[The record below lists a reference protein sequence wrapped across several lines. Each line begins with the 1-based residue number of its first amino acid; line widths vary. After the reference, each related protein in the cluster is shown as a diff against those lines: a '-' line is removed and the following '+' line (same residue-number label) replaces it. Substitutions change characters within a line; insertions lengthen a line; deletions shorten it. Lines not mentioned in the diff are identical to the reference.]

1 MSFFNRKTPGART
14 PKTNPGRH
22 GSVAPLVQVQ
32 PKPVMPRPPV
42 PKVPTRD
49 RVDPFAIKLK
59 LVPGPLVPT
68 NKIRAIKG
76 SPTNIRVDT
85 RMKDW
90 VDKLYTLL
98 PSYRQIASLR
108 QALSGQSS
116 FPRKHLDTI
125 KGSSESDL
133 LSAKTNY
140 GSVCM
145 SQVFTSCP
153 TSLSMEYALEQ
164 MGIDED
170 DIEDC
175 WETKHKLCVET
186 GQMKMDVLDEMEPFN
201 KQLQDL
207 IDNFKLFESEKYT
220 EEERN
225 LIRWVACRQYQK
237 QILQKKAAQYIK
249 TFNKLKELFANHST
263 TGNFPRRWRYRGVS
277 MGWDKCGS
285 GMGFAQ
291 RARWY
296 LMGKDTKE
304 GATLYQT
311 FQNNLIKYNKT
322 IEKYTYR
329 YCIDGFD
336 YRMPDSTVIAI

>member
-68 NKIRAIKG
+68 NKIRSIEA
-76 SPTNIRVDT
+76 SPINIRLDTHMKNMVDILY
-85 RMKDW
+85 
-90 VDKLYTLL
+90 KLKPAY
-98 PSYRQIASLR
+98 SQMGVLR

-116 FPRKHLDTI
+116 FPRKYLDTI
-125 KGSSESDL
+125 KGSSEGDL
-133 LSAKTNY
+133 LCAKTNY

-145 SQVFTSCP
+145 SMVVAFSVTVSA
-153 TSLSMEYALEQ
+153 SEYALEQ

-170 DIEDC
+170 LIEDC
-175 WETKHKLCVET
+175 WETKHKLCIEM

-201 KQLQDL
+201 KQLQDF

-225 LIRWVACRQYQK
+225 VIRWVACRQYQK
-237 QILQKKAAQYIK
+237 QIVYKKASKYVNIY
-249 TFNKLKELFANHST
+249 NKLKQLFATIST
-263 TGNFPRRWRYRGVS
+263 TGNFPRRWRYRGFS
-277 MGWDKCGS
+277 MGWDKCGFA
-285 GMGFAQ
+285 MGYGQ
-291 RARWY
+291 RTRWF
-296 LMGKDTKE
+296 LLGKDAKE
-304 GATLYQT
+304 GTTLSQT
-311 FQNNLIKYNKT
+311 YQNNLIKYNKT